1 MNQHLM
7 CVLAQTAVGIYQNDP
22 DMYTKGIL
30 RGTTNP
36 EVCQFEGCDHVTCNR
51 NRTGAISVLFRY
63 NTINALTGESIPP
76 TLQFAEMGRD
86 MGHSQCDIA
95 ATSTFAMMT

>member
-63 NTINALTGESIPP
+63 NTINALTGESIRPRCSLPKWDAIWGTVSVTLPP
-76 TLQFAEMGRD
+76 
-86 MGHSQCDIA
+86 HPPSP
-95 ATSTFAMMT
+95 